1 MDSAYNT
8 RRLSKQS
15 IYFYRITIH
24 PKNITIKFL
33 EILMYLWCALEKKN
47 HQETFLKFII
57 KQISCLFTPL
67 SFQLG
72 YLRYCCDLVPQIGV
86 HHKNMV
92 TWKLQSGDSLQIRRQ
107 SCQGLSHTDKVFLI
121 ILFQNIFLIA
131 CNGCFG
137 LFSKKG
143 SGASLWCTFSA
154 WFLHLNF
161 PYLILHQWWTKFQC
175 HTLFLSQH
183 IKQNVLLSS
192 HLDNYW
198 WNYKPSLSSTSLSSI
213 SKAMADREKKRARK
227 YKYLNISRTKRAF
240 YF

>member
-1 MDSAYNT
+1 
-8 RRLSKQS
+8 
-15 IYFYRITIH
+15 
-24 PKNITIKFL
+24 
-33 EILMYLWCALEKKN
+33 
-47 HQETFLKFII
+47 
-57 KQISCLFTPL
+57 
-67 SFQLG
+67 
-72 YLRYCCDLVPQIGV
+72 
-86 HHKNMV
+86 MV

-198 WNYKPSLSSTSLSSI
+198 WNYKLSLSSTSLSSI